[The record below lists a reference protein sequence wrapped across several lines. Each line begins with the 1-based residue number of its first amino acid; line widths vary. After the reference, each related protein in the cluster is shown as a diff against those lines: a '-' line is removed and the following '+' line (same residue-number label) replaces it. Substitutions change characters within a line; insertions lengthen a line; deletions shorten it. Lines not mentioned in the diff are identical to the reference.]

1 MKCVS
6 HGDVVGAVQFHPIT
20 EDVVMQIVAT
30 LNDAWGQVLDLFFEL
45 PTDSFN
51 FSFHVVGFEE
61 WKCHVLANSE
71 RYFLLF
77 GVRLGTEEGAEL
89 ELVLE
94 FGMDRFREVET
105 EKKK

>member
-1 MKCVS
+1 M
-6 HGDVVGAVQFHPIT
+6 GAVQFHPIT

-105 EKKK
+105 EN